1 MVMAIAMEEK
11 PLTANGC
18 DMIAAMPGLAS
29 RLDETLGR
37 AVDGLAS
44 PRIFPVVVVGYAAM
58 IFVLR
63 GFMFPAASGDEAEQL
78 LFSQQFAWGY
88 QVRNPPLYTW
98 LVIGAT
104 QVLGVVIHAVTLVK
118 VTFLTLTYLFL
129 YYAGRRL
136 FRDPALAAL
145 AALAPLAIYYV
156 AWDAV
161 LGYSHSIALMAACA
175 ATFWA
180 LLRLADRG
188 SLADYLVLGA
198 CLGVGF
204 LVKYNYAVFVG
215 ALGLAAW
222 ADRDLRRRLTDRRML
237 AAMAL
242 AAAMA
247 LPHYLWL
254 SRHAG
259 AAIAQVT
266 GEGVIREMPTG
277 ISEIA
282 RAYVNFHLSLMLLV
296 AVLFWPSL
304 TRKGSPAGP
313 MASRQRLL
321 ANFLLAAF
329 VIFLAYALL
338 SGTARFRTHY
348 LFILIPLPLYLFCR
362 IEAAGYTQASLRR
375 FAGALLLLTAIV
387 TGGLVVK
394 YVGDPLW
401 CRKCTLHVPYADLAR
416 ELRAK
421 GFEGGKIIS
430 WFHPYLI
437 SGNLR
442 PYFPGSAIASL
453 KYPIFNPPGLKAP
466 GPCLAIWDAGRKHGE
481 QGYVLEQAETR
492 LGATITGAET
502 VHTIHLPFAGLGM
515 GNKQVGFSYV
525 LIPKGQGTC
534 R

>member
-1 MVMAIAMEEK
+1 
-11 PLTANGC
+11 
-18 DMIAAMPGLAS
+18 MPGLAS
-29 RLDETLGR
+29 RLDEMLGR

-78 LFSQQFAWGY
+78 LFSQQLAWGY
-88 QVRNPPLYTW
+88 HVRNPPLYTW
-98 LVIGAT
+98 MVIGAT

-129 YYAGRRL
+129 YYAGRRI

-145 AALAPLAIYYV
+145 AALSPLAIYYV

-188 SLADYLVLGA
+188 SFAGYLVLGA

-204 LVKYNYAVFVG
+204 LVKYNFAIFVG

-222 ADRDLRRRLTDRRML
+222 ADRDLRRRLMDRRMP
-237 AAMAL
+237 AALAL

-247 LPHYLWL
+247 LPHYIWL
-254 SRHAG
+254 SPHAG
-259 AAIAQVT
+259 SAIAEVT
-266 GEGVIREMPTG
+266 GEVG
-277 ISEIA
+277 ISA
-282 RAYVNFHLSLMLLV
+282 MAGGVADMALAYSNFHLSLLLLV

-313 MASRQRLL
+313 KAGRQRLL

-329 VIFLAYALL
+329 VIFLAYTLL

-362 IEAAGYTQASLRR
+362 IEAAGYTKASLRR
-375 FAGALLLLTAIV
+375 FAGALVLLTAV
-387 TGGLVVK
+387 VAGGLVVK
-394 YVGDPLW
+394 YAGDPLW
-401 CRKCTLHVPYADLAR
+401 CRKCTLHVPYAELAR
-416 ELRAK
+416 ELRSR

-453 KYPIFNPPGLKAP
+453 KYPIFNPPGLRAP
-466 GPCLAIWDAGRKHGE
+466 GPCLAIWDADRKHGE
-481 QGYVLEQAETR
+481 QGHVLEQARTR
-492 LGATITGAET
+492 LGAEITGDET
-502 VHTIHLPFAGLGM
+502 VNTIYLPLAGLGM
-515 GNKQVGFSYV
+515 GNRRVGFSYV